1 VKRKIT
7 IVVGGPMPLNI
18 KGYDLVIIGLGPAG
32 VAAAIYAGREKIK
45 TLVLG
50 EQLGGQ
56 SAVSTNI
63 QNWIGTPSMSGA
75 DMAAGL
81 AEHLAAVQEDVT
93 VHTGAVVTAL
103 AKVAAENKTHFR
115 VTTETN
121 DEYAGSTVL
130 IASGARRRKLA
141 IPGEEKFL
149 ERGVSY
155 CTTCDAPLM
164 FDNKV
169 AVIGGGNAGLDAVI
183 DLLPYAS
190 QIYLMEIT
198 DQIRGEKKIRD
209 MILHNDKTTVLLN
222 AKPVEILGEK
232 SVTGLVY
239 EDVPSKGRRKLAL
252 EAIFVAIGSI
262 PNSEFARDLVEVN
275 TFGEIIVDPLSGRTS
290 QTGIWAA
297 GDVTSLPYKQNNIA
311 MGDAVRALLN
321 LRDYLLR
328 S

>member
-1 VKRKIT
+1 MTPDTK
-7 IVVGGPMPLNI
+7 L
-18 KGYDLVIIGLGPAG
+18 YDLIIIGLGPAG
-32 VAAAIYAGREKIK
+32 VAAAVYAGREKLR

-50 EQLGGQ
+50 EQIGGQ

-63 QNWIGTPSMSGA
+63 QNWVGTPAISGA

-81 AEHLAAVQEDVT
+81 VEHLKTVQEDVT
-93 VHTGAVVTAL
+93 VHSGVVVTAM
-103 AKVAAENKTHFR
+103 AKMDRQNKTIFR
-115 VTTETN
+115 VTTEN
-121 DEYAGSTVL
+121 LADYEASTVL
-130 IASGARRRKLA
+130 IASGARRRKLE

-164 FDNKV
+164 LDNKV
-169 AVIGGGNAGLDAVI
+169 AVVGGGNAGLDAVI

-198 DQIRGEKKIRD
+198 GEIRGEKKIRD
-209 MILHNDKTTVLLN
+209 LALQHEKTSVLLH
-222 AKPVEILGEK
+222 AKPVEILGDQA
-232 SVTGLVY
+232 VTSLVY
-239 EDVPSKGRRKLAL
+239 EDLLSKERQKLEL

-262 PNSEFARDLVEVN
+262 PNSEFARDLVELN
-275 TFGEIIVDPLSGRTS
+275 TFGEIVVDPLSGRTS
-290 QTGIWAA
+290 LTGIWAA

-311 MGDAVRALLN
+311 MGDAIRATLN
-321 LRDYLLR
+321 LREYFLR